1 MFRPLFVYRFY
12 CTALIFITENLILL
26 PELSS
31 TRKNLLHQNRDLPV
45 PGQTYSQPAARH
57 ERSVGHIGSWRKRE
71 GPVWS
76 SEGRSE
82 WREAGVEPWGGGR
95 SEGPIVAAGACGAA
109 RAATSPARFH
119 VETAGDSSDVR
130 LHFAC
135 YGTHKGGPLTFNVLC
150 PAVVYLWAHSIG
162 SGSIVGASAKEGYV
176 ITLRFHYM
184 TPLYDY
190 TFKPCRVFLSDIDP
204 RKHPRKFA
212 PQIIEYY
219 WLP

>member
-1 MFRPLFVYRFY
+1 MYRIY
-12 CTALIFITENLILL
+12 CTALILL
-26 PELSS
+26 PELSF

-57 ERSVGHIGSWRKRE
+57 ERSVSHIGSWRKQWQAVR
-71 GPVWS
+71 
-76 SEGRSE
+76 GRSE
-82 WREAGVEPWGGGR
+82 WREAGVEQWGGGR

-119 VETAGDSSDVR
+119 VETAGESSDVR

-135 YGTHKGGPLTFNVLC
+135 YGPHKGGPLTFNVLC

-212 PQIIEYY
+212 HSYLKLLNTIDYRRI
-219 WLP
+219 WLMTIDWYV